1 MMTSACCPLPR
12 PLNAITLNLSYYSF
26 TLFVCVCTTFARIGL
41 WLWLKL
47 IAHEV
52 IEFHRTQVERGRGRE
67 GEGVGDGAA
76 EGKEGGRLFRV
87 INEIAATWL
96 HLPQFASVSERL
108 TWFMAPFPSASTL
121 SLPSCSVTT

>member
-1 MMTSACCPLPR
+1 MNMMTSACCPLPR

-52 IEFHRTQVERGRGRE
+52 IEFHRTQVERAGKGTAKGRGMWGAVR
-67 GEGVGDGAA
+67 GVDY
-76 EGKEGGRLFRV
+76 
-87 INEIAATWL
+87 
-96 HLPQFASVSERL
+96 FA
-108 TWFMAPFPSASTL
+108 
-121 SLPSCSVTT
+121 